1 MKKLFKWLFRL
12 IILLVVLVVAAIILL
27 PIFFDPN
34 DHKPRIQQ
42 LAADSL
48 GREIVLNGTIEWS
61 VFPRLALELN
71 DVQVANE
78 SGFKGDYLA
87 QVKTLS
93 AGLEWLPLLK
103 SEIKVGE
110 IILQQP
116 EISLQ
121 VAQSGQSN
129 WQSILDKPTPEPGSD
144 TASDQ
149 HIEIKEVA
157 IEAGQIY
164 YKDAASG
171 LEFNLSQVNF
181 NSDTIKAN
189 HDTNMSLDAVIAL
202 PANNLQGQLEASWV
216 YQQKLPGTSPTLLFD
231 ELSFDGQLNDVPL
244 QLDSQGTNRI
254 DLAKDQLNIAQ
265 LSLSYGALTLET
277 PVMGQQLT
285 DRLSLSGELTINPFT
300 LDALLESMGSSL
312 ENEADNLMS
321 GKMKWSFVDDRLE
334 LNGVEVKLYE
344 SMISGSV
351 KLSSVSQMQGNFNL
365 DINQMDLDQ
374 YLPKSHDQ
382 TDKSEQSGGQLDLG
396 RLNGQINMSQLKA
409 AGVSFS
415 DISLQVKTSG
425 ENISVEPLQAGFYQG
440 LIKTELQLRPSQPNN
455 KLTVKHQMQDFQAG
469 GLLRDLMA
477 ADYITGLGQLE
488 ASLTIDEP
496 FSEVPLK
503 SANGELNYRL
513 TDGDIIGIDVF
524 NIIQKS
530 LNFLNQQEAAE
541 TNAAL
546 KTEFGLM
553 EVSAQVQQGIL
564 KTDVLKLSSPY
575 FNLSGDVTI
584 NLAELTIRGTIRP
597 MLTNIPEG
605 VLDERYQKLLG
616 VRIPVSLKGQLLAPD
631 IAIDIEKLILESQKA
646 KIDEKKAELKE
657 DLFDAL
663 LGDDDKRNK
672 DKSDQQA
679 ETGEQAGEAEMTEKE
694 KKKARE
700 KQMKRDL
707 LEGLFKSSK
716 KDKDEENDKKDDDGN
731 L

>member
-34 DHKPRIQQ
+34 EHKARIQQ
-42 LAADSL
+42 LAADSV
-48 GREIVLNGTIEWS
+48 GREITLNGNIEWS

-78 SGFKGDYLA
+78 TGFKGDYLA

-103 SEIKVGE
+103 REIKVGE
-110 IILQQP
+110 ITLHQP

-121 VAQSGQSN
+121 VAESGKTN
-129 WQSILDKPTPEPGSD
+129 WQSILDKPTPEPGAESA
-144 TASDQ
+144 TDQ
-149 HIEIKEVA
+149 YIEIKQVA
-157 IEAGQIY
+157 IEAGQIDY
-164 YKDAASG
+164 VDASSG
-171 LEFNLSQVNF
+171 LALNLSEVNF
-181 NSDTIKAN
+181 SSDTIKAN
-189 HDTNMSLDAVIAL
+189 HDSNMSLDALIAM
-202 PANNLQGQLEASWV
+202 PANKLQGQLDADWEF
-216 YQQKLPGTSPTLLFD
+216 QQKLPGTSPTLVFN
-231 ELSFDGQLNDVPL
+231 ELSFDGALNGVPL
-244 QLDSQGTNRI
+244 QLDSPGTNQL
-254 DLAKDQLNIAQ
+254 DLATDQLNLEL

-285 DRLSLSGELTINPFT
+285 QRMVLSGELTINPFA
-300 LDALLESMGSSL
+300 LDDLLESMGSAL
-312 ENEADNLMS
+312 DNEAKNLMS
-321 GKMKWSFVDDRLE
+321 GRMKWSYVDDRLE
-334 LNGVEVKLYE
+334 LNGVEMKLDE
-344 SMISGSV
+344 STISGSV

-374 YLPKSHDQ
+374 YLPQSHNQ
-382 TDKSEQSGGQLDLG
+382 AVEPEQSSGELDLG
-396 RLNGQINMSQLKA
+396 RLSGQIHMGQLKA
-409 AGVSFS
+409 AGVHFS
-415 DISLQVKTSG
+415 DISLQVKTAG
-425 ENISVEPLQAGFYQG
+425 ENISIEPLQADFYQG
-440 LIKTELQLRPSQPNN
+440 LIKTELQLRPSQTQN
-455 KLTVKHQMQDFQAG
+455 KLTIKHQMQDFQAG
-469 GLLRDLMA
+469 GLLQDLMA
-477 ADYITGLGQLE
+477 ADYITGLGQLD
-488 ASLTIDEP
+488 ANLTINEP
-496 FSEVPLK
+496 FSAAPFK
-503 SANGELNYRL
+503 SANGQLNYRL
-513 TDGDIIGIDVF
+513 TDGDIIGIDIF
-524 NIIQKS
+524 NIIQQS
-530 LNFLNQQEAAE
+530 LSFLNQQQAAE

-546 KTEFGLM
+546 KTEFGMM
-553 EVSAQVQQGIL
+553 EVSAQVRQGIL

-584 NLAELTIRGTIRP
+584 DLAEQTIKGTIRP

-646 KIDEKKAELKE
+646 KIDEKKDELKE
-657 DLFDAL
+657 DLFDAI
-663 LGDDDKRNK
+663 LGGDDKR
-672 DKSDQQA
+672 DKPAEFDDQ
-679 ETGEQAGEAEMTEKE
+679 TGDGTMTERE

-716 KDKDEENDKKDDDGN
+716 KDKDKENTEEDDDGN